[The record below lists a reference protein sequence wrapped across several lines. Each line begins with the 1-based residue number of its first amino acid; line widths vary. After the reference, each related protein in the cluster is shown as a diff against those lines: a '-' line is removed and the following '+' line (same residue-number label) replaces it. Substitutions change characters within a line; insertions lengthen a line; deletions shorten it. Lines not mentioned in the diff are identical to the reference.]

1 MSYFCIFTT
10 HFTMKNNT
18 SEVRKQTYLE
28 KNINEILKNL
38 GMSKAQFAEKMGV
51 ARQNIDKTIATHKV
65 FQLLKAA
72 EVLNLPLEYLLYGE
86 QQQISHA
93 TKLNGFIEYNDKI
106 VKVECLSDLQNVI
119 NDINRESLE

>member
-1 MSYFCIFTT
+1 
-10 HFTMKNNT
+10 MKNNT
-18 SEVRKQTYLE
+18 SEIRKQTYLE

-86 QQQISHA
+86 QQQIFHA